1 MFSTWHK
8 FMELASSFLSF
19 ISYYL
24 VFTLHVEYSLLLG
37 CFFRLALLVW
47 PHCYHPPP
55 IQPLSAIPDFVW
67 HRCSY
72 LQSGRTSRKTSRRQD
87 FYHYTPIPSGSRVSY
102 LHSTTPCF
110 FSKLPFSAPSFN
122 NSPDKKI
129 SPFLCSFMLLIVLQM
144 LA

>member
-47 PHCYHPPP
+47 PHCYHHPPSSP
-55 IQPLSAIPDFVW
+55 CQPYLILFGTDVHIFRVAELPGKPPEDKISIIIPLSQVALESPTSTAPLLVFSQSHLFLYQVSTIP
-67 HRCSY
+67 
-72 LQSGRTSRKTSRRQD
+72 LIRK
-87 FYHYTPIPSGSRVSY
+87 FLPSSARS
-102 LHSTTPCF
+102 CF
-110 FSKLPFSAPSFN
+110 
-122 NSPDKKI
+122 
-129 SPFLCSFMLLIVLQM
+129 
-144 LA
+144 